1 MRYNDAHTRTRTVIE
16 RCFGWLKALHG
27 EIKVF
32 ENTLHDDTLVNQN

>member
-16 RCFGWLKALHG
+16 RCFGWLKRRFMALHG

-32 ENTLHDDTLVNQN
+32 ENTLYNY